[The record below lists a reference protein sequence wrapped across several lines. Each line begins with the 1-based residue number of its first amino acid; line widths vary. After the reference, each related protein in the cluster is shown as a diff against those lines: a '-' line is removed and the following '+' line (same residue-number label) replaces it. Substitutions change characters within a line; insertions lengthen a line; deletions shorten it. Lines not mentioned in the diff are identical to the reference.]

1 MIKRSSLAPVTSTNV
16 YTMNKQMRVIE
27 DSEVKAGEWT
37 DQTNLQ
43 LKMNKKIAPLPHE
56 L

>member
-37 DQTNLQ
+37 DQTTLQ